1 MSRLALLAAAAALAV
16 GTPSAAQH
24 HGHHMPPPKAKPAA
38 KKPAAKKPAAKK
50 PATKKPAAKKPPAR
64 KPAPRKPAKTSAP
77 RPVAD
82 PHAGHVMPDPQPQ
95 KPAADPHAGHVMP
108 DAQPQQPAADPHAG
122 HAMPEAQP
130 KQPATDPHA
139 GHDMAGPA
147 ADIPIGP
154 PPPEALTGPAHA
166 ADTAFD
172 PSAMARARAAM
183 TDEHGAIRV
192 GKLLVERAEARIRD
206 GRDGYRLDVQ
216 AWYGGDLDKL
226 WFKGEADGD
235 WGGQPEHIEGQALW
249 SHAVAPFFDVQAG
262 IRYDVLPGRDRAH
275 AVLGIQGLAPYWF
288 EVDTA
293 LFLSNKGDLTARAEV
308 EYDLRITQ
316 KLILQPRG
324 ELDFSLQNI
333 PELGT
338 GAGLSEASLGAR
350 LRYEITPQFAP
361 YVGVEAVSAFGRT
374 RDYRR
379 REGDKASH
387 VDFLAGVRLFF

>member
-1 MSRLALLAAAAALAV
+1 MSRIALFAAAAALAL
-16 GTPSAAQH
+16 GTPAMAQH
-24 HGHHMPPPKAKPAA
+24 QGHHMPPPKAKPAPKKPAA

-50 PATKKPAAKKPPAR
+50 PAGKKPAAR
-64 KPAPRKPAKTSAP
+64 KPASKKTAPKKPAP

-82 PHAGHVMPDPQPQ
+82 PHAGHVMPEAKAQQ
-95 KPAADPHAGHVMP
+95 PAADPHAGHVMP
-108 DAQPQQPAADPHAG
+108 EAMAQEPVADPHAG
-122 HAMPEAQP
+122 HERPEAPQ
-130 KQPATDPHA
+130 QVADPHA
-139 GHDMAGPA
+139 GHDMGAPTEVPLA
-147 ADIPIGP
+147 P
-154 PPPEALTGPAHA
+154 PPPAALAGPAHA

-172 PSAMARARAAM
+172 PVEMARARAAM
-183 TDEHGAIRV
+183 AGEHGASLV
-192 GKLLVERAEARIRD
+192 GKFLVERAEARVRN

-216 AWYGGDLDKL
+216 AWHGGDLDKL
-226 WFKGEADGD
+226 WLKAEADGD
-235 WGGQPEHIEGQALW
+235 WGRRPGHIEGQALW
-249 SHAVAPFFDVQAG
+249 SHAIAPFFDVQAG
-262 IRYDVLPGRDRAH
+262 VRYDVLPGPDRAH

-293 LFLSNKGDLTARAEV
+293 VFLSNKGELTARAEV
-308 EYDLRITQ
+308 EYDLRVTQ
-316 KLILQPRG
+316 RLILQPQA
-324 ELDFSLQNI
+324 ELDLSLQNI

-361 YVGVEAVSAFGRT
+361 YIGVEAVGTLGRT